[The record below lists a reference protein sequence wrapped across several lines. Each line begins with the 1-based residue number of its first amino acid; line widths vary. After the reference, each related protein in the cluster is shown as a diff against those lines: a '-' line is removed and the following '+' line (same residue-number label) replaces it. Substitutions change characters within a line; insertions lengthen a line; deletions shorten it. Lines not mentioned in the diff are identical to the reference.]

1 MNGFAHLFSFL
12 FQLYILVLAVLLFES
27 IVRYHQRQYYNHPD
41 TCKPTEGIIFNN
53 IHRPDADVGIVN
65 CLKYFANYAFYK
77 FGLEVGV

>member
-1 MNGFAHLFSFL
+1 M
-12 FQLYILVLAVLLFES
+12 LAVLLFES